1 MEAFK
6 EKDRE
11 RESLLQKKMKEYGEL
26 EKQMKK
32 ALADLEKRE
41 KQLNVNEQEVNLDGL
56 FWSLMMFYYSAVDRF
71 NGFKWI
77 WSENMITNM

>member
-26 EKQMKK
+26 EKQMKR
-32 ALADLEKRE
+32 ALTDIEKRE
-41 KQLNVNEQEVNLDGL
+41 KHLNVKEQE
-56 FWSLMMFYYSAVDRF
+56 
-71 NGFKWI
+71 
-77 WSENMITNM
+77 